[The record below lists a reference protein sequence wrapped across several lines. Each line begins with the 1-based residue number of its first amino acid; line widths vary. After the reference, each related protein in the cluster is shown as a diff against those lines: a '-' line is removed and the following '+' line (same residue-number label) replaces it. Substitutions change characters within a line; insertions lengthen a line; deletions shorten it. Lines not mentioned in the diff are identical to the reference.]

1 MQVRS
6 ESGACP
12 DECPLDQC
20 LQLLAGAWTHQVIW
34 YLRDGALRFGDLR
47 RSLPGVSA
55 KVLTTRLRELE
66 LRGVLSR
73 RVLPSSPPSVE
84 YELTLLGR
92 YLLPVLESIASVGKR
107 LRARERR
114 TVVAKAKSSR

>member
-1 MQVRS
+1 
-6 ESGACP
+6 
-12 DECPLDQC
+12 
-20 LQLLAGAWTHQVIW
+20 VIW

-73 RVLPSSPPSVE
+73 RVLPSSPPAVE
-84 YELTLLGR
+84 YELTPLGR
-92 YLLPVLESIASVGKR
+92 DLLPVLESIASVGKR

-114 TVVAKAKSSR
+114 TVVAKARSSR

>member
-1 MQVRS
+1 
-6 ESGACP
+6 
-12 DECPLDQC
+12 
-20 LQLLAGAWTHQVIW
+20 VIW